1 MDNWCDFYKVSMN
14 TITQLNLPVLCLF
27 VESWYHHAKQNMM
40 FQLSMST
47 MFATSKAHLV
57 VASLNTG
64 ADAKSTIEKKVVAT
78 ITDGNST

>member
-1 MDNWCDFYKVSMN
+1 
-14 TITQLNLPVLCLF
+14 
-27 VESWYHHAKQNMM
+27 
-40 FQLSMST
+40 